1 MNQTEKKKKC
11 SFCGQTSTD
20 ICTTATGTSI
30 CKKCVTLISKWM
42 NEEDEKM
49 PVSRTIKD
57 KPAPDQMRP
66 SQIKAHLDEYVIGQ
80 DDAKIALSVAVYNHY
95 KRINQLI
102 RNGVEIQKSNILMVG
117 PTGSGKTY
125 LVQTLAKVL
134 GVPFAMADA
143 TSLTEAGY
151 VGEDVESILSRLL
164 NAADDDIELAEH
176 GIVYIDEID
185 KLAKREISS
194 VRAKDVS
201 GEGVQQALLKLLEG
215 SEVEVP
221 VRSEKTSLQPN
232 LKAMAKIDTSNILF
246 ICGGAFEGLKEPLS
260 KSGTRS
266 IGFGKAAESDI
277 KLEETKVESAD
288 IVKYGFMPEF
298 IGRLPVITVLEPL
311 DKKAMVK
318 ILTEPKNAI
327 VKQYQQLLA
336 MDGIKLEFDK
346 AALDYIAEKALEKGS
361 GARGLRSI
369 IESCMTRIMYEAPD
383 MYGIERIQIIESTI
397 ETGVP
402 ILVQKKTNRAVSA
415 V

>member
-1 MNQTEKKKKC
+1 
-11 SFCGQTSTD
+11 
-20 ICTTATGTSI
+20 
-30 CKKCVTLISKWM
+30 
-42 NEEDEKM
+42 M
-49 PVSRTIKD
+49 PVSRNIKN

-80 DDAKIALSVAVYNHY
+80 DEAKIALSVAVYNHY

-232 LKAMAKIDTSNILF
+232 LKAMAKINTSNILF
-246 ICGGAFEGLKEPLS
+246 ICGGAFEGLKESFS
-260 KSGTRS
+260 KPETRS
-266 IGFGKAAESDI
+266 IGFGKTDEPSIES
-277 KLEETKVESAD
+277 ERTKVESAD

-346 AALDYIAEKALEKGS
+346 AALNYIAEKALEKGS

-383 MYGIERIQIIESTI
+383 MYGVERIQIIESTI

-402 ILVQKKTNRAVSA
+402 ILAQKKTNRAVSA
-415 V
+415 G